1 MIDLLF
7 CFAMILIQSVS
18 MRSLRRTSLGG
29 WNFLVSGMGFSF
41 SSFPPSSHSRISVC
55 SEASG
60 AIGYGAFDDNK
71 WFHGRWSP
79 HQIPLSVAYKEPFPV
94 VLAAHVLDHRCSRR
108 RILFHVDNEAVV
120 QTLNS
125 RTFTDPN
132 INHLLRSLLKV
143 AVRLSYT
150 FTALHVPGK
159 NNGVADALSRFNWQ
173 GFRSQAPYATKSPV
187 PISRHLVAQLSTV
200 IYKLA
205 TFPS

>member
-1 MIDLLF
+1 MFWSVEWDFLFPLSHPRATPGLLF
-7 CFAMILIQSVS
+7 VLKVLVQLVMVHLRTTNGS
-18 MRSLRRTSLGG
+18 MAGGLHTRFLCQLLTRNLSLLF
-29 WNFLVSGMGFSF
+29 WQ
-41 SSFPPSSHSRISVC
+41 P
-55 SEASG
+55 
-60 AIGYGAFDDNK
+60 
-71 WFHGRWSP
+71 
-79 HQIPLSVAYKEPFPV
+79 
-94 VLAAHVLDHRCSRR
+94 HVLDHRCSRR
-108 RILFHVDNEAVV
+108 RILFQVDNEAVV

-150 FTALHVPGK
+150 FTALHVPRK